1 MTQRKM
7 ITQNVETID
16 LLQYGTLAEAAADM
30 QRMASEYGATATFE
44 NRYHAADDANYVNV
58 VVTRFETDSEM
69 MNRVKHEEAHKAQRD
84 AYDRLTY
91 DRLKAKFG

>member
-16 LLQYGTLAEAAADM
+16 LLQYDTLAEAAADM
-30 QRMASEYGATATFE
+30 QRMATEYGPTATLD
-44 NRYHAADDANYVNV
+44 NRNHAADDTNYVDV
-58 VVTRFETDSEM
+58 VITRLETDSEM
-69 MNRVKHEEAHKAQRD
+69 MNRVKHDEIRNAQRD
-84 AYDRLTY
+84 AYDRMTY